1 MPSRGYPA
9 TVYFVSQGLVMS
21 ITRRDLTGMS
31 ASALALGALGGF
43 ALSMPPGARPA
54 VAAPHTDLSNYDAV
68 GLAELIRTKQITAA
82 EAIEDVIRKIEA
94 VNPKLN
100 AVINKTYDRARQRVK
115 DGVGTGPFAGVPV
128 LVKDNATIAG
138 VRLTRGSRAFRDNV
152 PDKTAPFFEA
162 LERAGFV
169 LVGVTNMPELGIIDG
184 TENVLYGPTHN
195 PWHLDYSP
203 GGSSGGSASCVAAG
217 VLPLAHGTD
226 GGGSIRIPASQ
237 CALFGLKASRGRLLL
252 GGFGTPPWPRLV
264 EAGLSR
270 TVRDTAMY
278 VSVTED
284 PNTPLPKLGFVSGKA
299 SRRLK
304 IAVNF
309 EGAAGQMPDPQ
320 VRSAIAD
327 TAALCGE
334 LGHEVSEQKLL
345 LDQPRLHAAAKQVA
359 SIAVAKLVDATAKA
373 RGLTR
378 LEDGFESRAIGVREE
393 AIHKGPFDA
402 QIAEALPI
410 LTEGTAALDRFL
422 QEWDVLLTPV
432 VRTTVY
438 KTGRRDQAKF
448 SFAELEEILRDYVAY
463 TALHNIC
470 GTTAMSVPLHW
481 DTSGLPIG
489 SQFAAR
495 LGGEATL
502 LSLAYELE
510 EARPWLGKK
519 PPIFIE

>member
-1 MPSRGYPA
+1 
-9 TVYFVSQGLVMS
+9 
-21 ITRRDLTGMS
+21 MS
-31 ASALALGALGGF
+31 ASALALGALGGL
-43 ALSMPPGARPA
+43 ALSMQPGARPA
-54 VAAPHTDLSNYDAV
+54 FAAPPSDLSNYDAL

-82 EAIEDVIRKIEA
+82 EAVEDVIRKIEA

-115 DGVGTGPFAGVPV
+115 DGVGAGPFAGVPIV
-128 LVKDNATIAG
+128 VKDNATIAG

-152 PDKTAPFFEA
+152 PDKTAPFFDA
-162 LERAGFV
+162 IERAGFV

-184 TENVLYGPTHN
+184 TENILYGPTRN
-195 PWHLDYSP
+195 PWNLEYSP
-203 GGSSGGSASCVAAG
+203 GGSSGGSAACVSSG

-237 CALFGLKASRGRLLL
+237 CALFGLKASRGRLLP
-252 GGFGTPPWPRLV
+252 GGFGNPPWPRLV

-278 VSVTED
+278 LSVTED
-284 PNTPLPKLGFVSGKA
+284 PNTPLPKLGFISGKA
-299 SRRLK
+299 PTRLK
-304 IAVNF
+304 IAVSS
-309 EGAAGQMPDPQ
+309 EGAGGQMPDPQ
-320 VRSAIAD
+320 VRAAIAE
-327 TAALCGE
+327 TAALCSE
-334 LGHEVSEQKLL
+334 LGHAMSEQKLP

-359 SIAVAKLVDATAKA
+359 SIGVAKLVDATAKA

-378 LEDGFESRAIGVREE
+378 LEDGFEPRAIGVREE
-393 AIHKGPFDA
+393 ALRKGPFNA

-410 LTEGTAALDRFL
+410 LEEGTAALDRFF

-432 VRTTVY
+432 VRGPVY
-438 KTGRRDQAKF
+438 KIGRRDQTKL
-448 SFAELEEILRDYVAY
+448 SFEELENILRDYVAY

-481 DTSGLPIG
+481 DSNGLPLG

-495 LGGEATL
+495 TGSEATL

-510 EARPWLGKK
+510 EARPWAGKK
-519 PPIFIE
+519 PPTFVG